1 MVNSQKSLQMYVNTI
16 VGFKLLD
23 FQFAKNHFVTSMG
36 F

>member
-16 VGFKLLD
+16 VGYKLFD
-23 FQFAKNHFVTSMG
+23 FQFIKNHFVTSAG